1 MVVAVPIQRRR
12 QVAAVQVP
20 VQPRVPGAGRRLL
33 QQQQQQLPQRQRG
46 RRRPEVV
53 AAEGAEAFLSS
64 VLASAAAR
72 GAWVLKGCR
81 W

>member
-1 MVVAVPIQRRR
+1 VVAAVPIQRRR
-12 QVAAVQVP
+12 QVAAAQVP
-20 VQPRVPGAGRRLL
+20 VQPRVPGAVRRLL
-33 QQQQQQLPQRQRG
+33 QQQRQLPQRQRW